1 MTDFC
6 YDDFGGNV
14 MNTSGLSA
22 PFKTNFYYGWVVVFI
37 SGLGVFFSGP
47 GQTYSVSVF
56 IDSYIK
62 DFGWSRSHVSAIYS
76 LATLAAGI
84 CMFFIGRFVDKLGQ
98 RKMSVIVGT
107 GLAFAC
113 FWNSMVI
120 NTAMLFIGFFLI
132 RILGQGSMSLIPN
145 TLVPQWFITKRGKA
159 MSLMAIGGFAS
170 SAALPPI
177 NAWLVSQ
184 WGWSFSWKVWGIL
197 LLVIYVPLAYL
208 LIRNKPENIGEH
220 PDGIQMEWKKENNRS
235 GSITPV
241 EEVNWTVQEAIKT
254 RAYWLLLLC
263 VGIPALVNTGL
274 TFHLISIFKTNG
286 ISPGI
291 AALVLSL
298 MALIGFPVTLI
309 AGPLLDRVKVQ
320 YVLAGIFAG
329 EIIFILVLL
338 AADHTAIAIAFGVL
352 WGISGGFERIA
363 LNYVWPSFFGRK
375 SLGSIKGSAM
385 TVTVL
390 GSALGPLPF
399 GLAFDLIGGYEQ
411 ILLVSMILPI
421 LGITASLLAKKPMKA
436 LQ

>member
-1 MTDFC
+1 MK
-6 YDDFGGNV
+6 
-14 MNTSGLSA
+14 TSGLSA
-22 PFKTNFYYGWVVVFI
+22 PFKTNFYYGWVIVFI
-37 SGLGVFFSGP
+37 AGLGVFFSGP

-62 DFGWSRSHVSAIYS
+62 DFGWSRSHVSAVYS

-84 CMFFIGRFVDKLGQ
+84 CMFFVGRFVDKWGQ
-98 RKMSVIVGT
+98 RKMSVIVGI
-107 GLAFAC
+107 GLALAS
-113 FWNSMVI
+113 FWNSMVV

-132 RILGQGSMSLIPN
+132 RVLGQGSMSLIPN

-170 SAALPPI
+170 SAALPPL
-177 NAWLVSQ
+177 NAWLVAT
-184 WGWSFSWKVWGIL
+184 WGWSFSWKVWGVL
-197 LLVIYVPLAYL
+197 LLVIFVPLAYI
-208 LIRNKPENIGEH
+208 LIRNKPEDIGEY
-220 PDGIQMEWKKENNRS
+220 PDGVKPEWTNDPSVPNRTS
-235 GSITPV
+235 NPF
-241 EEVNWTVQEAIKT
+241 EEVNWTVQEAVKT
-254 RAYWLLLLC
+254 RAYWLLLFC

-309 AGPLLDRVKVQ
+309 AGPLLDRVKAQ

-338 AADHTAIAIAFGVL
+338 AADQTAIAIAFGVL
-352 WGISGGFERIA
+352 WGISGGFERIT
-363 LNYVWPSFFGRK
+363 LNYVWPSFFGRQ

-399 GLAFDLIGGYEQ
+399 GLAYDYFAGYEE
-411 ILLVSMILPI
+411 ILLMSIILPV
-421 LGITASLLAKKPMKA
+421 LGMAAALLAKKPVKEV
-436 LQ
+436 L

>member
-1 MTDFC
+1 MK
-6 YDDFGGNV
+6 
-14 MNTSGLSA
+14 TSESSA
-22 PFKTNFYYGWVVVFI
+22 PFKTNFYYGWVIVFI
-37 SGLGVFFSGP
+37 AGLGVFFSGP

-62 DFGWSRSHVSAIYS
+62 DFGWSRSHVSAVYS

-84 CMFFIGRFVDKLGQ
+84 CMFFVGRFVDKWGQ

-107 GLAFAC
+107 GLALAS
-113 FWNSMVI
+113 FWNSIVV

-132 RILGQGSMSLIPN
+132 RVLGQGSMSLIPN

-170 SAALPPI
+170 SAALPPL
-177 NAWLVSQ
+177 NAWLVST
-184 WGWSFSWKVWGIL
+184 WGWSFSWRFWGIL
-197 LLVIYVPLAYL
+197 LLVVFVPLAFF
-208 LIRNKPENIGEH
+208 LIRNKPEDIGEY
-220 PDGIQMEWKKENNRS
+220 PDGIKPNWTNDPADPNISSM
-235 GSITPV
+235 PL
-241 EEVNWTVQEAIKT
+241 EEVNWTVQEAVKT
-254 RAYWLLLLC
+254 RAYWLLLFC

-338 AADHTAIAIAFGVL
+338 AADQTTVAIAFGVL
-352 WGISGGFERIA
+352 WGISGGFERIT

-399 GLAFDLIGGYEQ
+399 GLAYDHFGGYKE
-411 ILLVSMILPI
+411 ILLITIILPI
-421 LGITASLLAKKPMKA
+421 LGSTASLLAKKPVKEV
-436 LQ
+436 

>member
-1 MTDFC
+1 
-6 YDDFGGNV
+6 
-14 MNTSGLSA
+14 MNTSGSSA
-22 PFKTNFYYGWVVVFI
+22 PFKTNFYYGWVIVFI
-37 SGLGVFFSGP
+37 AGMGVFFSGP

-62 DFGWSRSHVSAIYS
+62 DFGWSRSHVSAVYS

-84 CMFFIGRFVDKLGQ
+84 CMFFVGRFVDKWGQ
-98 RKMSVIVGT
+98 RKMSVIVGI
-107 GLAFAC
+107 GLALAS
-113 FWNSMVI
+113 FWNSMVV

-132 RILGQGSMSLIPN
+132 RVLGQGSMSLIPN

-170 SAALPPI
+170 SAALPPL
-177 NAWLVSQ
+177 NAWLVAT
-184 WGWSFSWKVWGIL
+184 WGWSFSWKVWGVL
-197 LLVIYVPLAYL
+197 LLVVFVPLAYF
-208 LIRNKPENIGEH
+208 LIRNKPEDIGEY
-220 PDGIQMEWKKENNRS
+220 PDGVKPDWANDPADPNRT
-235 GSITPV
+235 IKPF
-241 EEVNWTVQEAIKT
+241 EEVNWTVQEAVKT
-254 RAYWLLLLC
+254 RAYWLLLFC
-263 VGIPALVNTGL
+263 VGIPSLVNTGL

-286 ISPGI
+286 ISPAI

-338 AADHTAIAIAFGVL
+338 AADQTAIAIAFGVL
-352 WGISGGFERIA
+352 WGISGGFERIT

-399 GLAFDLIGGYEQ
+399 GLAYDYFGGYEE
-411 ILLVSMILPI
+411 ILLMSIVLPI
-421 LGITASLLAKKPMKA
+421 LGITASLLAKKPVKEA
-436 LQ
+436 A

>member
-1 MTDFC
+1 MK
-6 YDDFGGNV
+6 
-14 MNTSGLSA
+14 TSGLSA
-22 PFKTNFYYGWVVVFI
+22 PFKTNFYYGWVIVFI
-37 SGLGVFFSGP
+37 AGLGVFFSGP

-62 DFGWSRSHVSAIYS
+62 DFGWSRSHVSAVYS

-84 CMFFIGRFVDKLGQ
+84 CMFFVGRFVDKWGQ
-98 RKMSVIVGT
+98 RKMSVIVGI
-107 GLAFAC
+107 GLALAS
-113 FWNSMVI
+113 FWNSMVV

-132 RILGQGSMSLIPN
+132 RVLGQGSMSLIPN

-170 SAALPPI
+170 SAALPPL
-177 NAWLVSQ
+177 NAWLVAN
-184 WGWSFSWKVWGIL
+184 WGWSFSWKVWGVL
-197 LLVIYVPLAYL
+197 LLVIFVPLAYF
-208 LIRNKPENIGEH
+208 LIRNKPEDIGEY
-220 PDGIQMEWKKENNRS
+220 PDGVKPEWTNDPADPNRIS
-235 GSITPV
+235 KPF
-241 EEVNWTVQEAIKT
+241 EEVNWTVQEAVKT
-254 RAYWLLLLC
+254 RAYWLLLFC

-352 WGISGGFERIA
+352 WGISGGFERIT
-363 LNYVWPSFFGRK
+363 LNYVWPSFFGRQ

-399 GLAFDLIGGYEQ
+399 GLAYDYFAGYEE
-411 ILLVSMILPI
+411 ILLMSIILPV
-421 LGITASLLAKKPMKA
+421 LGMAAALLAKKPEKEV
-436 LQ
+436 L

>member
-1 MTDFC
+1 MK
-6 YDDFGGNV
+6 
-14 MNTSGLSA
+14 TSGLSA
-22 PFKTNFYYGWVVVFI
+22 PFKTNFYYGWVIVFI
-37 SGLGVFFSGP
+37 AGLGVFFSGP

-62 DFGWSRSHVSAIYS
+62 DFGWSRSHVSAVYS

-84 CMFFIGRFVDKLGQ
+84 CMFFVGRFVDKWGQ
-98 RKMSVIVGT
+98 RKMSVIVGI
-107 GLAFAC
+107 GLALAS
-113 FWNSMVI
+113 FWNSMVV

-132 RILGQGSMSLIPN
+132 RVLGQGSMSLIPN

-170 SAALPPI
+170 SAALPPL
-177 NAWLVSQ
+177 NAWLVAN
-184 WGWSFSWKVWGIL
+184 WGWSFSWKVWGVL
-197 LLVIYVPLAYL
+197 LLVVFVPLAYI
-208 LIRNKPENIGEH
+208 LIRNKPEDIGEY
-220 PDGIQMEWKKENNRS
+220 PDGFKPEWTNDPADPNRTS
-235 GSITPV
+235 KPF
-241 EEVNWTVQEAIKT
+241 EEVNWTVQEAVKT
-254 RAYWLLLLC
+254 RAYWLLLFC

-338 AADHTAIAIAFGVL
+338 AADQTAIAIAFGVL
-352 WGISGGFERIA
+352 WGISGGFERIT
-363 LNYVWPSFFGRK
+363 LNYVWPSFFGRQ

-399 GLAFDLIGGYEQ
+399 GLAYDYFAGYEE
-411 ILLVSMILPI
+411 ILLMSIILPVM
-421 LGITASLLAKKPMKA
+421 GMAAALLAKKPEKE
-436 LQ
+436 LL